1 MVFFSA
7 HLSSASRSSAGGG
20 KMQEQSKS
28 SNKRTIQLLAAWGD
42 SNRRSLVA
50 ITTEVPERVQ
60 AGLRRVHQFGASRS

>member
-1 MVFFSA
+1 
-7 HLSSASRSSAGGG
+7 
-20 KMQEQSKS
+20 MQEQSKS
-28 SNKRTIQLLAAWGD
+28 SNRRTIQLLAAWGD